1 MRKSDEYCFE
11 MQICER
17 FNRDYGKSKP
27 LISYLNPKNHVYL
40 TSKEYLLLSTSIF
53 NEIIPKNI
61 HPNMHAIMRDE
72 LLVIGV

>member
-1 MRKSDEYCFE
+1 MSIALKCKFVKD
-11 MQICER
+11 

-27 LISYLNPKNHVYL
+27 LISYLNQKIHVYL

-53 NEIIPKNI
+53 NEIFPTNI

>member
-1 MRKSDEYCFE
+1 MSIALKCKFVKD
-11 MQICER
+11 
-17 FNRDYGKSKP
+17 FNRVYGKSKP
-27 LISYLNPKNHVYL
+27 LISYLNQKIHVYL

-53 NEIIPKNI
+53 NEIIPKKNI